1 MSFDFITNNGM
12 TDQIVIQSQQKLQD
26 EKTKEEHMADYLE
39 SMKALEEAMEPF
51 KEQKRELKAEYVE
64 EGWLSKQDISL
75 AVKAYRL
82 AKSDTDMEELIDM
95 VSNLRQSGVGQ

>member
-51 KEQKRELKAEYVE
+51 KEQKRELKAEYVD
-64 EGWLSKQDISL
+64 EGWLTKQDISL

>member
-12 TDQIVIQSQQKLQD
+12 TDRIVIQSQEKLQD
-26 EKTKEEHMADYLE
+26 EKSKEEHMADYLE
-39 SMKALEEAMEPF
+39 SMKELEDAMEPY

-95 VSNLRQSGVGQ
+95 LSNLRQSGVGQ

>member
-12 TDQIVIQSQQKLQD
+12 TDQIVVQSQEKFQD

-51 KEQKRELKAEYVE
+51 KEQKRELKAEYVD
-64 EGWLSKQDISL
+64 EGWLTKQDISL

>member
-12 TDQIVIQSQQKLQD
+12 TDRIVIQSQEKLQD

-39 SMKALEEAMEPF
+39 SMKALEEAMEPY

>member
-12 TDQIVIQSQQKLQD
+12 TDRIIIQSQEKLQD

-39 SMKALEEAMEPF
+39 SMKVLEEAMEPF
-51 KEQKRELKAEYVE
+51 KEQKRELKAEYVD

-95 VSNLRQSGVGQ
+95 VSNLRQSGLGQ

>member
-12 TDQIVIQSQQKLQD
+12 TDRIVIQSQEKLQD

-39 SMKALEEAMEPF
+39 SMKALEESMEPF

>member
-12 TDQIVIQSQQKLQD
+12 TDQIVIQSQEKLQD

-51 KEQKRELKAEYVE
+51 KEQKRELKAEYVD
-64 EGWLSKQDISL
+64 EGWLTKQDISL

-95 VSNLRQSGVGQ
+95 VSNLRQSGVDQ

>member
-12 TDQIVIQSQQKLQD
+12 TDRIVIQSQEKLQD
-26 EKTKEEHMADYLE
+26 EKSKEEHMADYLE

-51 KEQKRELKAEYVE
+51 KEQKRELKAEYVD
-64 EGWLSKQDISL
+64 EGWLTKQDISL

-82 AKSDTDMEELIDM
+82 AKSDADMEELIDM

>member
-1 MSFDFITNNGM
+1 MSFDFVTNNGM
-12 TDQIVIQSQQKLQD
+12 SEQIVMETQIKLQD

-39 SMKALEEAMEPF
+39 SLKAIEEAMEPY
-51 KEQKRELKAEYVE
+51 KDQKRDLKAEYVE

-95 VSNLRQSGVGQ
+95 VASLRGQGVGQ

>member
-12 TDQIVIQSQQKLQD
+12 TDRIVIQSQEKLQD

-39 SMKALEEAMEPF
+39 SMKELEDAMEPY

>member
-12 TDQIVIQSQQKLQD
+12 TDRIVIQSQEKLQD

-39 SMKALEEAMEPF
+39 SMKALEEAMEPY

-64 EGWLSKQDISL
+64 EGWLTKQDISL

-82 AKSDTDMEELIDM
+82 AKSDTDMSELIDM
-95 VSNLRQSGVGQ
+95 VQSLRDKGVGQ

>member
-12 TDQIVIQSQQKLQD
+12 TDQIVIQSQEKFQD

-64 EGWLSKQDISL
+64 EGWLTKQDISL

>member
-1 MSFDFITNNGM
+1 MSFDFVTNNGM
-12 TDQIVIQSQQKLQD
+12 TDRIVIQSQEKLQD

-39 SMKALEEAMEPF
+39 SMKALEEVMEPY

>member
-1 MSFDFITNNGM
+1 MSFDFVTNNGM
-12 TDQIVIQSQQKLQD
+12 TDRIVIQSQEKLQD

-39 SMKALEEAMEPF
+39 SMKALEEAMEPY

>member
-1 MSFDFITNNGM
+1 MVDNNSAVDNTSETNF
-12 TDQIVIQSQQKLQD
+12 
-26 EKTKEEHMADYLE
+26 EERVVEYIKSLA
-39 SMKALEEAMEPF
+39 AIEEAMEPF

-64 EGWLSKQDISL
+64 EGWLTKQDISL